1 MSFSGVYMCTDGDVN
16 AKDSFGWTAMHKAAE
31 NGHLEV
37 VHALR
42 GAGTWGRRAAA
53 AVVVLWIVCVNVC
66 RGVRVYRQ

>member
-1 MSFSGVYMCTDGDVN
+1 MCAGVYVCIGSDVN
-16 AKDSFGWTAMHKAAE
+16 AKSTSGWTAMHKAAE

-53 AVVVLWIVCVNVC
+53 AVVVLWIVCVTVC
-66 RGVRVYRQ
+66 RGVRAYRR